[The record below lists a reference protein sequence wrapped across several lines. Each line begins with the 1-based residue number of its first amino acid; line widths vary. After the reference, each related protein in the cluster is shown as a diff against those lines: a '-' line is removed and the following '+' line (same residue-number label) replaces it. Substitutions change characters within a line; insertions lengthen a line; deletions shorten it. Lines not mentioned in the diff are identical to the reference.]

1 MEIKREQAIAA
12 YEVADENGKKMLEAL
27 FGADTF
33 TKQDNR
39 PVEERIKTFDDAV
52 NALGYEHPLVR
63 NYLSVVNDCEAVDNN
78 LEAYLRLRIVCAAL
92 NEGWEP
98 KFTKNEW
105 RYYPWFFL
113 FTDKEIADMDD
124 AETKARHLMCVAD
137 VYETE
142 YAGFGFAYSSG
153 APSDADAPIG
163 SRLCLKSDALAAY
176 CGKQFIDLWAD
187 YLLIRK

>member
-52 NALGYEHPLVR
+52 KALGYEHPFVR
-63 NYLSVVNDCEAVDNN
+63 TYLSVVNDCEAVDNN

-98 KFTKNEW
+98 RFTTEEW
-105 RYYPWFFL
+105 RYYPWFYL

-124 AETKARHLMCVAD
+124 AEKKARHLMYVAD

-142 YAGFGFAYSSG
+142 YAGFGYASSDT
-153 APSDADAPIG
+153 APSFAAARIG
-163 SRLCLKSDALAAY
+163 SRLCLKSDALAVY
-176 CGKQFIDLWAD
+176 CGKQFIDIWAD